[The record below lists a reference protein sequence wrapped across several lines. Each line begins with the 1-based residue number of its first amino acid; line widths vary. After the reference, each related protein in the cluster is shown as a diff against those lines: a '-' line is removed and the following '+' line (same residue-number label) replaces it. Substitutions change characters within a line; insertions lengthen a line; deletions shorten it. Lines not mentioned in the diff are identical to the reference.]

1 MYIGTWRY
9 ISEKKA
15 RQDDEWSLALTGTE
29 YNEDTSLHSGII
41 HDLEGAPVVEI
52 EHAAGRVRQAHY
64 DDVSGSS
71 SSGTVLSWTGLRT
84 VHIDADG
91 VESRSDHLLEYVEP
105 EIRHRKA
112 ESVELSRAVSNE
124 M

>member
-1 MYIGTWRY
+1 MRKRLVNTT
-9 ISEKKA
+9 
-15 RQDDEWSLALTGTE
+15 EWSLELTGTK
-29 YNEDTSLHSGII
+29 YNEDTSLHGGII

-52 EHAAGRVRQAHY
+52 EHATGRVRQAHY

-84 VHIDADG
+84 VHVDTDG
-91 VESRSDHLLEYVEP
+91 IESRSDHLLEYVEP

-112 ESVELSRAVSNE
+112 ESVELSRAVSDE
-124 M
+124 I